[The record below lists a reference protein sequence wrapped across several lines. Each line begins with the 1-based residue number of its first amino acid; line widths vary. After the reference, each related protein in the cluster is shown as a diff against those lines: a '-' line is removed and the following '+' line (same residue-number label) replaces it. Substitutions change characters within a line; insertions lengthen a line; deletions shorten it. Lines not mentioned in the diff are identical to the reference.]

1 MTFRNRGVATV
12 SQRTEPS
19 LVFHGTKS
27 GMDSIGWIGLDH
39 QMGWGKST
47 LRKRADFSLWGVA
60 AGEWVIPL
68 LRFELGEVSL
78 SERQCTS
85 QIGLSLTSHLTLPT
99 GHYCW
104 AQYACIMQ
112 FNRKIYF
119 ISGFHFEFL
128 AKEESL
134 ELLWPNYCFVLK
146 WGSSWARYQSNKGKS
161 KTFQICSASRKTIY
175 PSAGRKNLTRVLVKL
190 FLFWDGEKQ

>member
-1 MTFRNRGVATV
+1 
-12 SQRTEPS
+12 
-19 LVFHGTKS
+19 
-27 GMDSIGWIGLDH
+27 MDRIGWIGLDH
-39 QMGWGKST
+39 RMGWGKEHLTISPSEE
-47 LRKRADFSLWGVA
+47 LLP
-60 AGEWVIPL
+60 GEWVIPL
-68 LRFELGEVSL
+68 LRFELGEAWT
-78 SERQCTS
+78 ERGFC
-85 QIGLSLTSHLTLPT
+85 LSLMSHLTLPT

-104 AQYACIMQ
+104 AQYACTMQ
-112 FNRKIYF
+112 FNRKTYF

-175 PSAGRKNLTRVLVKL
+175 PTALRKNLTKVLVKL
-190 FLFWDGEKQ
+190 FLFSDGEKQQEWQ

>member
-1 MTFRNRGVATV
+1 
-12 SQRTEPS
+12 
-19 LVFHGTKS
+19 
-27 GMDSIGWIGLDH
+27 MDWIGSPD
-39 QMGWGKST
+39 GV
-47 LRKRADFSLWGVA
+47 RYRAPYEKGPISPSEELLP
-60 AGEWVIPL
+60 GEWVIPL

-112 FNRKIYF
+112 FTRKTYF

-146 WGSSWARYQSNKGKS
+146 RG
-161 KTFQICSASRKTIY
+161 
-175 PSAGRKNLTRVLVKL
+175 SAGQDIRATKENPKL
-190 FLFWDGEKQ
+190 FKSAQPVGKQFIRPL